1 MKEVNAAESTLRTY
15 KMIHDSK
22 LDDTRKIK
30 KEIEEQSIQNDN
42 GQVQENQGTKQ
53 SKKKAN
59 KQK

>member
-30 KEIEEQSIQNDN
+30 KEIEEQSIQKDN

-59 KQK
+59 K